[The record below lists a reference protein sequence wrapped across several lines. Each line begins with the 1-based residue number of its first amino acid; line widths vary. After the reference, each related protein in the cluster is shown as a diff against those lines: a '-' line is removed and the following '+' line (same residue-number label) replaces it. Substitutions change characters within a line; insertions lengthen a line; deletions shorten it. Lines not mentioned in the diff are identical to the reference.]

1 MRERTILFVDDEE
14 KSRKYFRR
22 IFREHF
28 EIIVAGDGQEAL
40 EIFQA
45 RREEIGLVVT
55 DQMMPGKTGLEFLR
69 DVQRIAPEVV
79 RILSTAYADSEQ
91 LAEAARNGLIEY
103 FVQKPWEIEKVT
115 SILREA
121 ARQGA
126 PLRTGTH
133 GA

>member
-45 RREEIGLVVT
+45 RRDEIGMVVT
-55 DQMMPGKTGLEFLR
+55 DQMMPGKSGLEFLR
-69 DVQRIAPEVV
+69 EVQQLGPEVV

-91 LAEAARNGLIEY
+91 VAEAARSGLIEY
-103 FVQKPWEIEKVT
+103 FVQKPWDIERVVALLK
-115 SILREA
+115 EA
-121 ARQGA
+121 SA
-126 PLRTGTH
+126 PSAAVRAASNGS
-133 GA
+133 